1 MATFRNQPTDSY
13 SLGAAP
19 PEIRWTVVRGDSA
32 SFRVYVTN
40 DAREPLNIT
49 DWEVAM
55 DIQRPSANNSVVLEL
70 EPAPIEYQDSEGT
83 FTVALTSQQS
93 ALLETGDVFDIQLTE
108 LESEYRVWTV
118 ARGSLVIIE
127 DITD

>member
-13 SLGAAP
+13 ALGSAP

-40 DAREPLNIT
+40 DAREPLLLD

-55 DIQRPSANNSVVLEL
+55 DVYRPSTDDVIVSLSPE
-70 EPAPIEYQDSEGT
+70 PIEFQDTEGS
-83 FTVALTSQQS
+83 FTVNLTSSQS
-93 ALLETGDVFDIQLTE
+93 ELLETGDIFDIQLTE
-108 LESEYRVWTV
+108 LLSEGRVWTV
-118 ARGSLVIIE
+118 AKGSMVIIE
-127 DITD
+127 DVTQ

>member
-13 SLGAAP
+13 ALGSAP

-40 DAREPLNIT
+40 DAREPLLLD

-55 DIQRPSANNSVVLEL
+55 DVYRPSTDDVVLSLSPE
-70 EPAPIEYQDSEGT
+70 PIEFQDTEGS
-83 FTVALTSQQS
+83 FTVNLTSSQS
-93 ALLETGDVFDIQLTE
+93 ELLETGDIFDIQLTE
-108 LESEYRVWTV
+108 LLSEGRVWTV
-118 ARGSLVIIE
+118 AKGSMVIIE
-127 DITD
+127 DVTQ

>member
-13 SLGAAP
+13 ALGAAP

-40 DAREPLNIT
+40 DAREPLLLD

-55 DIQRPSANNSVVLEL
+55 DVYRPSTDDVVLSLSPE
-70 EPAPIEYQDSEGT
+70 PIEFQDTEGS
-83 FTVALTSQQS
+83 FTVNLTSSQS
-93 ALLETGDVFDIQLTE
+93 ELLQTGDIFDIQLTE
-108 LESEYRVWTV
+108 LLSEGRVWTV
-118 ARGSLVIIE
+118 AKGSMVIIE
-127 DITD
+127 DVTQ